1 MAFSFIA
8 VAEVSSQTNPYRSQ
22 LSQKSIGQICKSN
35 TNDLAVMSFITPQ
48 TEEVTPVWKPAYAVR
63 TNWNG
68 MEWKDYAKYTFTYD
82 SKGRTLVE
90 MAENL
95 DKTQTQFYPFSLIE
109 YTYDNLGR
117 LCKSDVKAGFSPDE
131 LILVSTTETFYD
143 EIRTDIVVEQ
153 NSYDI
158 ASDGTKSLNADSY
171 KQIIERNEDNK
182 IISMY
187 AFTWYD
193 GDFLEVQSLETEY
206 GEDGNPTTIT
216 ESVLTQ
222 NTESG
227 LLEVKP
233 NEVYTNCK
241 WKSCNGQFIT
251 IDEITF
257 GDNLLI
263 QAIVNTAEQSDINMT
278 VEYPGNEYDF
288 ISTSEYSYLTLIPTK
303 SVMSYKDFGKKGF
316 YSKTV
321 TDQDLT
327 SVGAY
332 PVQSITQILHQYD
345 DYGNLIQAQNQTFY
359 GHTIINSWEKGT
371 VENDPN
377 NGFPAIYTHSTYH
390 LQEDSDYYG
399 SWEDDYK
406 ITYGNWVDVAGI
418 NDITIT
424 DSENAPIEYFNIS
437 GVRVDNPTSGI
448 YIKKQGHS
456 VQKIIVK

>member
-1 MAFSFIA
+1 MPFIK
-8 VAEVSSQTNPYRSQ
+8 VRPVSDNP
-22 LSQKSIGQICKSN
+22 
-35 TNDLAVMSFITPQ
+35 A
-48 TEEVTPVWKPAYAVR
+48 WKPGYAIR

-82 SKGRTLVE
+82 SEGRTLTE

-117 LCKSDVKAGFSPDE
+117 LCKSDVKAGFSQDE
-131 LILVSTTETFYD
+131 LILVSTTETVYD

-182 IISMY
+182 ITSMY

-193 GDFLEVQSLETEY
+193 GDFIEVQSLEAEY

-222 NTESG
+222 ETESG
-227 LLEVKP
+227 PLEVKP

-251 IDEITF
+251 LDEITV

-288 ISTSEYSYLTLIPTK
+288 IATSEYSYLTLIPTK

-345 DYGNLIQAQNQTFY
+345 DYGNLIQSQDQTFY

-371 VENDPN
+371 VENDTN
-377 NGFPAIYTHSTYH
+377 TGFPAIYTHSTYH
-390 LQEDSDYYG
+390 LQEGSDYYG

-406 ITYGNWVDVAGI
+406 ITYGNWIDAAGI
-418 NDITIT
+418 NNTMLL
-424 DSENAPIEYFNIS
+424 DSDNAPIEYFNLS
-437 GVRVDNPTSGI
+437 GVRVDNPVSGI
-448 YIKKQGHS
+448 YIKKQGHC